1 MSSKFVAV
9 VAANHRKGRHT
20 NHHEDHNQELI
31 RLPRPLWHER
41 SGAGDFRKRDR
52 GARRP
57 GALVTAAQSSERH
70 DGKTIE
76 LSGETRLKVDKDTA
90 AALSDAG
97 VKVEA
102 AGAAEGPTAKRPYT
116 FAFPIVGG
124 KVDKHPLGGKIVHS
138 GGLSFSADS
147 ESVVVKRFVIE
158 LDRGVLTAKVAGTGQ
173 RIELLRLG
181 APEGVKVGS
190 ERIVLR
196 GVDAKLTSQAARALN
211 EAFDT
216 DLFAGGLLIG
226 EATVIAKIGDGDK
239 GEDKEEKRRPLKVSS
254 GPILVTSGATKIG
267 QRPAGRG
274 FSLQG

>member
-1 MSSKFVAV
+1 MSA
-9 VAANHRKGRHT
+9 
-20 NHHEDHNQELI
+20 
-31 RLPRPLWHER
+31 P
-41 SGAGDFRKRDR
+41 
-52 GARRP
+52 
-57 GALVTAAQSSERH
+57 ALVALASAFAALALVVLALSPSAAQSAERH
-70 DGKTIE
+70 DGKTIAP
-76 LSGETRLKVDKDTA
+76 SGETRLKIDKDTA

-102 AGAAEGPTAKRPYT
+102 TGAAEGPTAKRPYT

-147 ESVVVKRFVIE
+147 EKVVVKRFVIE

-173 RIELLRLG
+173 RIALLRLG

-196 GVDAKLTSQAARALN
+196 GVDAKLTSQAAKALN
-211 EAFDT
+211 EALDT

-226 EATVIAKIGDGDK
+226 EAKVKAKIGDGGNGKDHDDK
-239 GEDKEEKRRPLKVSS
+239 GEDRNDD
-254 GPILVTSGATKIG
+254 
-267 QRPAGRG
+267 
-274 FSLQG
+274 